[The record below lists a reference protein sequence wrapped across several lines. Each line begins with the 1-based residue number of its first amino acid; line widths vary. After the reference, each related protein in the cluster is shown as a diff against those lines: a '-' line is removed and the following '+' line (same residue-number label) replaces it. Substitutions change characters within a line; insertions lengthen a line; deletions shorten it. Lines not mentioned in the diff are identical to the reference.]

1 MNALFL
7 AAALAATAPDPTL
20 TPGEWR
26 TDLTREQICATHWG
40 HDARHV
46 SAAMKRAVFAAY
58 GIACLD
64 ASGELVSRID
74 GFPDEVSLSAPKPL
88 ASEASTRPV
97 PPNSDIF
104 WDELMA
110 SGTMSP
116 FGLSGQYAGATQ
128 YVYPVGYW
136 LKMSWINASWVPAQ
150 MINLGAFGH
159 WTDQQFVGED
169 MSAMSL
175 ATIERLSVSAGLHDG
190 VSPVPTTA
198 DWVA

>member
-97 PPNSDIF
+97 PPNSDSF
-104 WDELMA
+104 WVELMA
-110 SGTMSP
+110 SRTISP
-116 FGLSGQYAGATQ
+116 LVLSGQYAAATQ
-128 YVYPVGYW
+128 YVYAVGFW
-136 LKMSWINASWVPAQ
+136 LKMSWINAAWVPAQ
-150 MINLGAFGH
+150 IINRSAFGH
-159 WTDQQFVGED
+159 WHDQQFLREG
-169 MSAMSL
+169 MSAISL
-175 ATIERLSVSAGLHDG
+175 AT
-190 VSPVPTTA
+190 
-198 DWVA
+198 